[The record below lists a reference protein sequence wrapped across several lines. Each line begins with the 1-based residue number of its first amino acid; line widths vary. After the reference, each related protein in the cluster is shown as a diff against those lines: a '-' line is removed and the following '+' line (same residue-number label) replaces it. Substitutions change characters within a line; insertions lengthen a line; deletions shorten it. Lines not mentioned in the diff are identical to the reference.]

1 MTLGGSV
8 QKDKIS
14 GRTGDPRHDP
24 AGAVREVDMAVTVDD
39 GLEIA
44 GTLALPAGSEGP
56 RPAVVLLWPGRL
68 DREGNTRKAPL
79 DLGRAMAA
87 ALAAK
92 GVASYRFDRRGV
104 GETGG
109 DWRRAGFFRHRAD
122 AAAVLRALAARPEV
136 RGRAVGAIG
145 YSEGALHAAWLGAYA
160 APPCAAVVLLA
171 CPAQR
176 GDDFY
181 LQWAGRLGKQQVPW
195 WLRLALR
202 PLGRTPR
209 DQVARVIARIKA
221 TLEDVE
227 RIYGFFK
234 VPARQ
239 LREYLGYNPRPDM
252 QRISVP
258 VLAVTGANDISVDP
272 RDLDV
277 IARLVPGGAET
288 RRIER
293 LTHLLRRDRRAAS
306 PKTYREQYKLP
317 VDPELLKEVAAW
329 VGETLRGRGAAAR
342 K

>member
-1 MTLGGSV
+1 MTPAGSTRK
-8 QKDKIS
+8 QETS
-14 GRTGDPRHDP
+14 GRTDGPRHDP
-24 AGAVREVDMAVTVDD
+24 AAVLQEVDMAVTVDD

-44 GTLALPAGSEGP
+44 GTLALPAGREGQ
-56 RPAVVLLWPGRL
+56 RPAVALLWAGKL
-68 DREGNTRKAPL
+68 DREGNTRKATL
-79 DLGRAMAA
+79 DLGRPMAA
-87 ALAAK
+87 ALAAR

-122 AAAVLRALAARPEV
+122 ALAVLRALAARPEV
-136 RGRAVGAIG
+136 RGRPVGVIG
-145 YSEGALHAAWLGAYA
+145 YSEGGLHAAWLGAHA
-160 APPCAAVVLLA
+160 VPPCAAVVLLA

-181 LQWAGRLGKQQVPW
+181 MQWAARLGKEQVPW

-202 PLGRTPR
+202 PLGRTPQ

-221 TLEDVE
+221 TTEDVQ
-227 RIYGFFK
+227 RVYGFK

-239 LREYLGYNPRPDM
+239 LREYLGYNPKPDL

-258 VLAVTGANDISVDP
+258 VLAITGDNDFSIDP

-277 IARLVPGGAET
+277 IARLVPGPVQT

-293 LTHLLRRDRRAAS
+293 LTHLLRRDRRPAS
-306 PKTYREQYKLP
+306 AKTYREQYKLP
-317 VDPELLKEVAAW
+317 VDHGLLDEVAEW
-329 VGETLRGRGAAAR
+329 VGANLRGRGAPAR